1 MPHKRSLKDHWV
13 RWTRWEF
20 WPAWLAV
27 LPVYGMALLL
37 ALRAQR
43 LFFFTNVNPAIPQSG
58 VLGES
63 KSDILKLLP
72 ARIVPATVLALPD
85 EPFEAVLQKMQG
97 AGIDFPVVAKPDV
110 GERGFL
116 IRVCPDAPALA
127 RHLKRYPTLFMIQP
141 FLTLPEE
148 YSVMFYRF
156 PDGLDFG
163 ITSVCKKGF
172 LEVTGDGRATVGEL
186 MAQSPRAAFQAPRL
200 AKEAPELYNR
210 VLAQGEKQVLE
221 PIGNHA
227 RGTAFFDAR
236 HVVDESMVE
245 AYRRIA
251 DEIEGVTIGR
261 FDLKCASV
269 DALRRGDIMVMEMNG
284 VFGEPAHV
292 YDPGFGFATVYR
304 DYWQH
309 LNLIYR
315 LHRAQLARG
324 IEPASWAEMREMVNS
339 WYTYKKKLEAEF

>member
-1 MPHKRSLKDHWV
+1 MAVVHKPLKSE
-13 RWTRWEF
+13 RWTHWEF

-37 ALRAQR
+37 ALRARR

-72 ARIVPATVLALPD
+72 PHIVPPTVLAKPD
-85 EPFEAVLQKMQG
+85 EKMEDVLLKMQH
-97 AGIDFPVVAKPDV
+97 AGIEFPVVAKPDV

-116 IRVCPDAPALA
+116 IKVCPHIPALA
-127 RHLKRYPTLFMIQP
+127 QHLKRYPTLFIIQP

-156 PDGLDFG
+156 PDGQDFG

-172 LEVTGDGRATVGEL
+172 LEVIGDGHSTVGEL
-186 MAQSPRAAFQAPRL
+186 MTQSTRAAIQAPRM
-200 AKEAPELYNR
+200 AKEVPELYNR
-210 VLAQGEKQVLE
+210 VLAQGEKLTLE

-227 RGTAFFDAR
+227 RGTAFYDAR
-236 HVVDESMVE
+236 GVVNADMVE
-245 AYRRIA
+245 AYRHIA
-251 DEIEGVTIGR
+251 NQIEGVTIGR
-261 FDLKCASV
+261 FDLKCQSV
-269 DALRRGDIMVMEMNG
+269 EALRRADIMVMEMNG

-292 YDPGFGFATVYR
+292 YDPDFTVKTVYS
-304 DYWQH
+304 DYWRH
-309 LNLIYR
+309 LTLIYR

-324 IEPASWAEMREMVNS
+324 IVPASWAEMREMVNT